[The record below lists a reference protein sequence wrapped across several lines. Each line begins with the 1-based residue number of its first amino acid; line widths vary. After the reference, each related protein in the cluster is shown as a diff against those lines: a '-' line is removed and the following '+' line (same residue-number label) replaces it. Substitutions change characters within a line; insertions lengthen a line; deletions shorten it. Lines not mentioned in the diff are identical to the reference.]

1 MQNKWKLET
10 EEEKQQFI
18 EILATLFKKLDDK
31 FDKTQ
36 EYHEKALAIR
46 VEIKGRRAEAADY
59 GI

>member
-1 MQNKWKLET
+1 M
-10 EEEKQQFI
+10 
-18 EILATLFKKLDDK
+18 EIGDRRGEAAVYRNLVTLFKKLDDK